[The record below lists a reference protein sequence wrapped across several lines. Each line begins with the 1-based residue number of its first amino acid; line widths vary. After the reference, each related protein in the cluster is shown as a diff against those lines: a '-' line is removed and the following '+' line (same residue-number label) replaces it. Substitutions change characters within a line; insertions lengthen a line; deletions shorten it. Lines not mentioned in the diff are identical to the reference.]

1 MCVIIIIVLLIII
14 FTSPPH
20 INNNNNNNNNNNY
33 NNNDG
38 RSYQHTAITTI
49 IQRALSAGNIP
60 SRLEPSKLYR
70 ADGKRP
76 DGITIAP
83 WERGRTLI

>member
-14 FTSPPH
+14 FISPPH
-20 INNNNNNNNNNNY
+20 INNNNDDNNNNNNN
-33 NNNDG
+33 NG
-38 RSYQHTAITTI
+38 PSYRHTIITTI
-49 IQRALSAGNIP
+49 VQRALSAGNIP
-60 SRLEPSKLYR
+60 SRLEPSGLYR

-83 WERGRTLI
+83 WERGSTLI